1 MKYYDNPTALHISQH
16 VYPLRFPTNSQ
27 DFIIPSPRQLKS
39 PTSSRTPN
47 PQSIHP
53 SVNSSTFSPSAY
65 KNFQFTPPRQR
76 KETLFLDSS
85 EISSRKKSERLARSR
100 VGLFVESGWVTW
112 DLGRSPSS
120 RGGENLFCRSS
131 RALSLSLVLLPFYLY
146 LSLSLSLLHARGAFL
161 AAFFSF
167 VSRALCYAPDF
178 VIFFLGWRGR
188 EKEWMK
194 LGGGWELVGR
204 WWWEVRWGEEFWGC
218 VGCSRVRWSGLS
230 CRWCFAEG
238 F

>member
-131 RALSLSLVLLPFYLY
+131 RALSLSCCFHSIFIS
-146 LSLSLSLLHARGAFL
+146 LSLSLSCTREARSSLH
-161 AAFFSF
+161 FFHS
-167 VSRALCYAPDF
+167 SRALCAMRL
-178 VIFFLGWRGR
+178 ISWFFLGWRGR